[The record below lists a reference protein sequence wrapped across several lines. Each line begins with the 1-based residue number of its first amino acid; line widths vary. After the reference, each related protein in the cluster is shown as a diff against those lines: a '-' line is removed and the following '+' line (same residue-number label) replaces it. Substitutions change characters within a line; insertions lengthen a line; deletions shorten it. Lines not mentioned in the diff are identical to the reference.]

1 MNQQEWRESVQ
12 WIGIVAANIIKQG
25 DKFLMVQEAKPKV
38 KGLWNVPAGY
48 VDAGEEVEQAAV
60 REAKEESGYDVIID
74 ELIDLYHDTT
84 TEPIKHVYASHIVGG
99 ELKAQEGEI
108 MSVEWLSYNEIK
120 TLNDKGKLRA
130 RWIFDAITKFEKGI
144 S

>member
-12 WIGIVAANIIKQG
+12 WIGIIAANVIKQDG
-25 DKFLMVQEAKPKV
+25 KYLMVQEAKPNV
-38 KGLWNVPAGY
+38 KGQWNVPAGY

-60 REAKEESGYDVIID
+60 REAKEESGYDVVID
-74 ELIDLYHDTT
+74 ELIDLYHYTT
-84 TEPIKHVYASHIVGG
+84 TEPMKHVYASHIIGG

-108 MSVEWLSYNEIK
+108 MSVEWLSYDEIK
-120 TLNDKGKLRA
+120 TLNDEGKLRA
-130 RWIFDAITKFEKGI
+130 RWIFDAITKFEEAN